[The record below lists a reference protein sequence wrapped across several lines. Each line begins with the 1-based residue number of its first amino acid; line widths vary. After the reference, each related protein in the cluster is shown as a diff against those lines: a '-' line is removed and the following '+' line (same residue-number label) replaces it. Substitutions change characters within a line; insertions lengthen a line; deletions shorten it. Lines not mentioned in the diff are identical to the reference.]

1 MRVTHEAA
9 HLSAWVVVL
18 DRLLPSAGARH
29 HLFLR
34 VAGVDCEAFYFSP
47 LSALFRHQAR
57 RTVVLVIVTII
68 VTVTV
73 T

>member
-18 DRLLPSAGARH
+18 DRLLPSAGARR

-34 VAGVDCEAFYFSP
+34 VAGVDCEVRGP
-47 LSALFRHQAR
+47 PDHLGDGDE
-57 RTVVLVIVTII
+57 TVLDKRLQV
-68 VTVTV
+68 
-73 T
+73 